1 MFQSSVRWI
10 SAFMECYFKSPNQTM
25 LEHPVIKKPRV
36 IIEQNCETS
45 RCFVLWFGFSEQ
57 RESSSSLPEGWGE
70 EEEGKLPFCKSI
82 PRVLPG
88 CPESSKGAF
97 ANYNFAAAAGRSS
110 TLRKARASGAHHAEP
125 GGRCTIKRKRSL
137 YRTMNSTVQKNIYYT
152 HMRLLVVYWDHHQG
166 QISLST
172 FSNVS
177 SSSWCAIMIG
187 V

>member
-1 MFQSSVRWI
+1 
-10 SAFMECYFKSPNQTM
+10 M
-25 LEHPVIKKPRV
+25 LVHPVIKKPRV

-88 CPESSKGAF
+88 CPESSEGAF
-97 ANYNFAAAAGRSS
+97 ANYNFAAAVGRSS

-137 YRTMNSTVQKNIYYT
+137 YRTMNSTVQKKHILYT
-152 HMRLLVVYWDHHQG
+152 HMLVLVVHWDHHQG

-177 SSSWCAIMIG
+177 SSSWCAIMTG

>member
-1 MFQSSVRWI
+1 
-10 SAFMECYFKSPNQTM
+10 M

-137 YRTMNSTVQKNIYYT
+137 YRTMNSTVQKKHILYT
-152 HMRLLVVYWDHHQG
+152 HASTRCLLRPPPRTDFIIYVFQCVILFLMRDNDRRITLFATDISAG
-166 QISLST
+166 QIRICRGIQY
-172 FSNVS
+172 FP
-177 SSSWCAIMIG
+177 
-187 V
+187 

>member
-97 ANYNFAAAAGRSS
+97 ANYNFAAAVGRSS

-152 HMRLLVVYWDHHQG
+152 HTCEY
-166 QISLST
+166 SLST
-172 FSNVS
+172 ETTTKDRFHYLRFPM
-177 SSSWCAIMIG
+177 CHPLPDAR
-187 V
+187 